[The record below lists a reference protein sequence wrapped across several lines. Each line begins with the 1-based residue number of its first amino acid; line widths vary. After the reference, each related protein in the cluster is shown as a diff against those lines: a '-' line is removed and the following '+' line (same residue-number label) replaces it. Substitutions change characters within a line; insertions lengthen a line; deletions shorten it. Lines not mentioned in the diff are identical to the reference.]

1 MHGSTSIGRLLR
13 LGALALSLAAAV
25 AFTPSCKQGENER
38 CQIDSDCA
46 EDYYCYYGSG
56 TDKIIGG
63 TCRSK
68 TANTPPPQDLAT
80 PADLTPPP
88 DLAPADM

>member
-1 MHGSTSIGRLLR
+1 M
-13 LGALALSLAAAV
+13 

-63 TCRSK
+63 TCRSR
-68 TANTPPPQDLAT
+68 TANNTPQDLAQ
-80 PADLTPPP
+80 
-88 DLAPADM
+88 PADMSQPADMAAADM